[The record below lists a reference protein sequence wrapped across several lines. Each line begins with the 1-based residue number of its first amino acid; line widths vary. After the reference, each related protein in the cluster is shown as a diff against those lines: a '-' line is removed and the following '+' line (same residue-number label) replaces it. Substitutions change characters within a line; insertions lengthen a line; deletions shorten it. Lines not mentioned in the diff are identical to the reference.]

1 MVTDEL
7 KQRAHEE
14 FSGWADTYDSSLLNH
29 FLFEPAHALMLG
41 ELDKLK
47 PARVLDVGCGTGKLA
62 HRLAQ
67 RGSSVVGLDLCEPMV
82 RQARSRL
89 NGDGSRVRLAV
100 GDSEHL
106 PFEAGSFDAVTCSN
120 SFHHYPNQSAV
131 VHEMFR
137 VMASGGHLLI
147 LDGLRD
153 NFIGRIMYDIIITRV
168 EGDVWHRDAQSME
181 EMMRTAG
188 FRDIIQLKRG
198 LSLFP
203 LLLTRGTA
211 P

>member
-1 MVTDEL
+1 MVTHEL
-7 KQRAHEE
+7 KRRAHEE

-47 PARVLDVGCGTGKLA
+47 PARVLDIGCGTGKLA
-62 HRLAQ
+62 RRLAQ

-82 RQARSRL
+82 RQARGKL

-106 PFEAGSFDAVTCSN
+106 PFAAGSFDAVTCSN
-120 SFHHYPNQSAV
+120 SFHHYPNQTAV
-131 VHEMFR
+131 IREMFR
-137 VMASGGHLLI
+137 VLQPGGHLLV
-147 LDGLRD
+147 LDGFRD
-153 NFIGRIMYDIIITRV
+153 NFIGRVMYDIIITRV
-168 EGDVWHRDAQSME
+168 EGDVWHRDALSME

-188 FRDIIQLKRG
+188 FRDIVQVRRS

-203 LLLTRGTA
+203 LLLTEGTV

>member
-1 MVTDEL
+1 MVTHEL
-7 KQRAHEE
+7 KRRAHEE

-47 PARVLDVGCGTGKLA
+47 PSRVLDIGCGTGKLA
-62 HRLAQ
+62 GRLAQ
-67 RGSSVVGLDLCEPMV
+67 RGISVVGLDLCEPMV
-82 RQARSRL
+82 RQARSKL

-106 PFEAGSFDAVTCSN
+106 PFAAGAFDAVTCSN
-120 SFHHYPNQSAV
+120 SFHHYPNQPAV
-131 VHEMFR
+131 IREMFR
-137 VMASGGHLLI
+137 VLGSGGHLLI

-153 NFIGRIMYDIIITRV
+153 NLIGRIMYDVIITRV

-181 EMMRTAG
+181 GMMRTAG
-188 FRDIIQLKRG
+188 FRDIIQVRQG

-203 LLLTRGTA
+203 LLLTRGTVL
-211 P
+211 

>member
-1 MVTDEL
+1 MVTHEL
-7 KQRAHEE
+7 KRRAHEE

-47 PARVLDVGCGTGKLA
+47 PARVLDIGCGTGKLA
-62 HRLAQ
+62 RRLAQ

-82 RQARSRL
+82 RQARGKL

-106 PFEAGSFDAVTCSN
+106 PFAAGSFDAVTCSN
-120 SFHHYPNQSAV
+120 SFHHYPNQAAV
-131 VHEMFR
+131 VREMFR
-137 VMASGGHLLI
+137 VLQPGGRLLV
-147 LDGLRD
+147 LDGFRD
-153 NFIGRIMYDIIITRV
+153 NIIGRVMYDIIITRV
-168 EGDVWHRDAQSME
+168 EGDVWHRDALSME

-188 FRDIIQLKRG
+188 FRDIVQVKRS

-203 LLLTRGTA
+203 LLLTEGTV